1 MLNVT
6 IQNDGKIKIQS
17 ECSNT
22 KEMRSNVNLLL
33 AIVSSME
40 IEKVMNTESAIS
52 YQYGQTRI
60 ANYLQLKK
68 SMTTNLCEKPDNHG
82 AGWVIAVVIITM
94 LLFVTAKCQAQ
105 QKAAID
111 TMVCKVECIKQIVQK
126 PSINGK
132 TVKYMAVY
140 VDKSAGF
147 SEIIPISKSVVDYI
161 GTCKQFSIEPTLGIR
176 LRNGVIT
183 SIVRYKIK
191 FVHK

>member
-1 MLNVT
+1 ML
-6 IQNDGKIKIQS
+6 
-17 ECSNT
+17 SNLQDVFV
-22 KEMRSNVNLLL
+22 ESL
-33 AIVSSME
+33 AVCNMAA
-40 IEKVMNTESAIS
+40 KL
-52 YQYGQTRI
+52 Y
-60 ANYLQLKK
+60 
-68 SMTTNLCEKPDNHG
+68 EKPDKYNPG
-82 AGWVIAVVIITM
+82 PLIAIVIIVM
-94 LLFVTAKCQAQ
+94 LLLMTSKCHAQ

-111 TMVCKVECIKQIVQK
+111 TMVCKVECIKQIVQR
-126 PSINGK
+126 PSSNGK

-161 GTCKQFSIEPTLGIR
+161 NTCKQFSIEPTLGIR

>member
-1 MLNVT
+1 MAVKL
-6 IQNDGKIKIQS
+6 
-17 ECSNT
+17 
-22 KEMRSNVNLLL
+22 
-33 AIVSSME
+33 
-40 IEKVMNTESAIS
+40 
-52 YQYGQTRI
+52 Y
-60 ANYLQLKK
+60 
-68 SMTTNLCEKPDNHG
+68 EKPDHG
-82 AGWVIAVVIITM
+82 PSSLIALVVII
-94 LLFVTAKCQAQ
+94 LLLLLTSKCHAQ

-126 PSINGK
+126 PSANGK

-140 VDKSAGF
+140 VDKPAGF

-161 GTCKQFSIEPTLGIR
+161 DMCKQFSLEPTLGIR